1 MTAGFEVWCGLDVG
15 KLSHHACAVDKE
27 GQRLFDGSLPQ
38 DETRL
43 RELFD
48 RLARHGRVLVVV
60 DEPNTIGALPVA
72 VAQAM
77 GIEVGYLPGLVM
89 RRAADLHPG
98 EAKTDARDAWVI
110 ADTARVM
117 PHLLRR
123 LDLGEETLAELG
135 VLVGYDDDLAA
146 EATRVANRLRG
157 LLSQIH
163 PALERLLGPRIHTK
177 AVVALLS
184 RYGGPAGLASAG
196 RGRLVR
202 TVRTANPRGAEK
214 LVDQV
219 LTALAEQTVTVPG
232 AAAAET
238 VIPQLAI
245 ALRTVLD
252 QRAEIARQ
260 VEQVLDAHPLAAVL
274 TSMPGIGVRTA
285 ARILV
290 EVGDASTFP
299 SAAHLAAYAGLAPA
313 TRQSGHSIRSEHA
326 PRGGNRRLK
335 SALFLSGFS
344 VLRSDPLSRAYYDRK
359 RAEGKKHNA
368 AMLCLARRRCDVI
381 YAMLKNRTPY
391 QPRIPQAA

>member
-184 RYGGPAGLASAG
+184 RYGGPAGLAAAG

-313 TRQSGHSIRSEHA
+313 TRQSGHSIRGEHA

>member
-184 RYGGPAGLASAG
+184 RYGGPAGLAAAG

-238 VIPQLAI
+238 VVPRLAV
-245 ALRTVLD
+245 ALQTVLD

>member
-184 RYGGPAGLASAG
+184 RYGGPAGLAAAG

-238 VIPQLAI
+238 VVPRLAV
-245 ALRTVLD
+245 ALQTVLD

-313 TRQSGHSIRSEHA
+313 TRQSGHSIRGEHA